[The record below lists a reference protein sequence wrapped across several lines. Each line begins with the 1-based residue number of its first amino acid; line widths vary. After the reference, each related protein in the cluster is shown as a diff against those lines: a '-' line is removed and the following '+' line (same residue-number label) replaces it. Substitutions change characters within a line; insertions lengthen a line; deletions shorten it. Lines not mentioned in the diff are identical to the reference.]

1 MFRHQLLGLLRDG
14 NAYHGYALVK
24 EFVRRTGVDTNT
36 GYAYRDLQKLVE
48 DGLVEVVENAKGAD
62 RRRRPYQITEAGRV
76 CFDEWFSDLPH
87 VTLGPDG
94 ELAARAIFFDEVDS
108 DVAGLVLE
116 RWRQDLDLLC
126 KKIQQ
131 QIDFPRTKGGNARA
145 LEMIQRRRK
154 RLVEAELSFLDELQ
168 SSTKEPEA
176 DTTEERAERR
186 SENQDSVAST
196 LGAARLSV
204 ARAFRT

>member
-76 CFDEWFSDLPH
+76 CFEEWFSDLPQ
-87 VTLGPDG
+87 VAMGPDG
-94 ELAARAIFFDEVDS
+94 ELAARAIFFDEVERDAS
-108 DVAGLVLE
+108 ELVIE
-116 RWRQDLDLLC
+116 RWRQGLDLLR

-131 QIDFPRTKGGNARA
+131 QIDFPPTKGGNSRV

-154 RLVEAELSFLDELQ
+154 RLVEAELRFLDDLQ
-168 SSTKEPEA
+168 ASAKEVA
-176 DTTEERAERR
+176 VEE
-186 SENQDSVAST
+186 
-196 LGAARLSV
+196 GAALLSV
-204 ARAFRT
+204 AAGART